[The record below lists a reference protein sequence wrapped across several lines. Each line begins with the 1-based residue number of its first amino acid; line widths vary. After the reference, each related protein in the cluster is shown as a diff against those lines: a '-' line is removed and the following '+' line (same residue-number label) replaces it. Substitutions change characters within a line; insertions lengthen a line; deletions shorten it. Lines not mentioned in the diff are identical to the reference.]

1 MTRWSV
7 CIASRLAQGLDDR
20 KIRRA
25 PGWQQA
31 TGNSNQQGRDDSAQ
45 QRAQGEGRRKDHS
58 ADAHELVIET
68 SREAQEYRQ
77 KIANDAAGQRK
88 NHAFDEKT
96 RQHRAAAEARSEERR
111 VGKEGRFLWS

>member
-1 MTRWSV
+1 MSIEPGIAASTVKMKVAAAKVSIVRIARLGCRITWRMTRRSV

-58 ADAHELVIET
+58 ADAHEPVIET
-68 SREAQEYRQ
+68 SREAQ
-77 KIANDAAGQRK
+77 
-88 NHAFDEKT
+88 
-96 RQHRAAAEARSEERR
+96 
-111 VGKEGRFLWS
+111 